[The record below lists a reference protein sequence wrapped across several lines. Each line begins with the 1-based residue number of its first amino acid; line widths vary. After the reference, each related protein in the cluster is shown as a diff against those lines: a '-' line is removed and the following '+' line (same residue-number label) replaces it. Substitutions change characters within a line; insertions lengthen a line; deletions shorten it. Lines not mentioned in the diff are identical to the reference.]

1 MLSPDTSRRHHNA
14 RNALT
19 DKILDALA
27 ELCLRRSKQIILIA
41 GIVAIAAVFA
51 ASRLTF
57 DPDLLNLIPQKNR
70 QVNDFR
76 KVLRDMGT
84 IDYHI
89 VVVNIPP
96 GRDARDY
103 EALIEA
109 IADGYRKNPRIE
121 DITYRIPNPLDFVE
135 VILPRAL
142 LFLTPAELNEVAA
155 KLSDPGIRE
164 SVVRNRALLDT
175 PQAFALKQLVQFDP
189 FNLAPIFI
197 RKFQSAG
204 GGFNIDASSG
214 YYVSA
219 DHSMLLIL
227 MKPNH
232 PAQDVPFAKQLLAEG
247 SAIEA
252 EALKNFKKDTP
263 RDIQMPTIEH
273 TGGYEIPDGDADL
286 IRQD

>member
-1 MLSPDTSRRHHNA
+1 MFSPDASRAHHRA
-14 RNALT
+14 SDGLIE
-19 DKILDALA
+19 KILDSLA
-27 ELCLRRSKQIILIA
+27 DLCLRRSKQIIVVSL
-41 GIVAIAAVFA
+41 IVALASVIA

-57 DPDLLNLIPQKNR
+57 DPDLLNLIPQKNK

-76 KVLRDMGT
+76 KALRDMGT

-96 GRDARDY
+96 GRDAHDY

-155 KLSDPGIRE
+155 KLSDNGIRE
-164 SVVRNRALLDT
+164 SVARNRALLET

-189 FNLAPIFI
+189 FNLAPLFI

-204 GGFNIDASSG
+204 GGFNIDTSSG

-219 DHSMLLIL
+219 DHSTLLML
-227 MKPNH
+227 MKPKR
-232 PAQDVPFAKQLLAEG
+232 PAQDVPLPKGFLAEG
-247 SAIEA
+247 PKTEPN
-252 EALKNFKKDTP
+252 ALRNFPKAFPPDLPLPPSSPTADT
-263 RDIQMPTIEH
+263 
-273 TGGYEIPDGDADL
+273 
-286 IRQD
+286 